1 VPSVFSRLIRPRT
14 AGGRVAVSLVAGFG
28 LPLALFSVLL
38 LRTNGYEPMGL
49 CHPVAAAQGHIPIDM
64 SRGSGIPTTCGINW
78 GFAASDI
85 LLPALGFSLLAWL
98 LMALLARIER

>member
-1 VPSVFSRLIRPRT
+1 MSSFLSRLIRPRT
-14 AGGRVAVSLVAGFG
+14 MGGRLAVSLAAGFG
-28 LPLALFSVLL
+28 LPLILFAVLL

-49 CHPVAAAQGHIPIDM
+49 CHPVPAAQGHIPIDM

-78 GFAASDI
+78 GFAATDI

-98 LMALLARIER
+98 LMTLLARIER